1 MKTIALISYL
11 FVSTNAIRFDYA
23 PNGEFNA
30 RKEELAA
37 ANENRLTT

>member
-1 MKTIALISYL
+1 MKTFALIS
-11 FVSTNAIRFDYA
+11 FVLGTNAIRFDYA

-30 RKEELAA
+30 RREELAK